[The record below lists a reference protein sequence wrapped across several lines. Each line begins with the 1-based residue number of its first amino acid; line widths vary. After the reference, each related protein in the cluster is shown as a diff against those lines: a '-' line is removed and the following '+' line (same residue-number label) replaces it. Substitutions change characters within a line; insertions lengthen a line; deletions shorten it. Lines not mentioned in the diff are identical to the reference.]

1 MFKPK
6 SECQKVKGLLSPYI
20 DHQLTSSEQG
30 LVEAHLE
37 RCQACRRELES
48 LRAVVSL
55 VHRVPLVSPP
65 RSFAIAEVV
74 PKRRA
79 APVAVFSAA
88 TAIAV
93 LLLAFF
99 FVSDALNLFASEV
112 PIAEQFREDALA
124 IEGASLAEPTPD
136 MVGAGDEIVETVENW
151 PFWQL
156 EVAFSVLVV
165 VLGAMTLIWWPRR
178 RKVAERG

>member
-6 SECQKVKGLLSPYI
+6 SECQKVKGMLSPYI
-20 DHQLTSSEQG
+20 DRQLTSSEQG

-37 RCQACRRELES
+37 RCEACCRELES
-48 LRAVVSL
+48 LRAVVNL

-74 PKRRA
+74 PKQRA
-79 APVAVFSAA
+79 VPVAVFSAA
-88 TAIAV
+88 TAVAV

-112 PIAEQFREDALA
+112 PVEEQFREEVLM
-124 IEGASLAEPTPD
+124 IEGAPD
-136 MVGAGDEIVETVENW
+136 VAGAGYETVENW

-156 EVAFSVLVV
+156 EVAFAALVV
-165 VLGAMTLIWWPRR
+165 VLGALTIIWWRR
-178 RKVAERG
+178 SKAVEIAVKS

>member
-6 SECQKVKGLLSPYI
+6 SECQQVKNLLSPFI

-37 RCQACRRELES
+37 RCEACQRELES
-48 LRAVVSL
+48 LRAVVNL

-65 RSFAIAEVV
+65 RSFTIAEAV

-88 TAIAV
+88 TAVAV
-93 LLLAFF
+93 LFLAFF

-112 PIAEQFREDALA
+112 PVAEQFREDAVML
-124 IEGASLAEPTPD
+124 EGAPD
-136 MVGAGDEIVETVENW
+136 VAGAGYETVENW

-156 EVAFSVLVV
+156 EVAFSALVV
-165 VLGAMTLIWWPRR
+165 ILAAMTLIWWLKR
-178 RKVAERG
+178 RKAAERGFK